1 MSRSPRVVSGKK
13 MFHTSSI
20 LVVTGLLSVAGN
32 AWSQAPARPAASPRA
47 AATPAARTAQATP
60 AAAPAAP
67 AATPAPAAGQ
77 AAAEA
82 PKLEIMAVVNGENI
96 TRKALAQQCLER
108 YGETVLESLVNKHL
122 ILEACAQRNIR
133 ITKQDIEDEIQ
144 RIAARW
150 NLPVERWLAMLQMER
165 NITPEQYRRDII
177 WPTLA
182 LKHLAAD
189 KLAVSDAAL
198 KKEMES
204 EYGPKVRV
212 RMIAVSKKDLA
223 QKLAAELKAKPD
235 TFDAAAKQYSEDP
248 NSAAA
253 RGLIP
258 PIRRHIGDPSIEKT
272 VFAMKPNQVSD
283 VIPVA
288 GQYLIFKCEKHL
300 PPTHISPQYQQTAED
315 QLKERIV
322 ERNLREASSQLFQEL
337 QSKATVV
344 NVYNDLEK
352 RKQQPNVAATINGKP
367 ITIEQLAE
375 ECMAR
380 HGIGVLDTEVNRVLL
395 TQALAKKKSQVT
407 NADLDAEVAR
417 AAEAYGFMN
426 PKNQPDIARWLQE
439 MTEREGMSVETY
451 MRDAV
456 WPSVALKKLVS
467 ADVKVSEDDLQK
479 GFVAN
484 YGERV
489 EVLALV
495 LGNQRTAQEVWD
507 MARSNLTP
515 QFFGELA
522 SQYSIEPVSRA
533 NMGEVPPIQKFSGQ
547 PKVEEEAFALTKED
561 PLSAIIAIADK
572 YIVLYYLGRT
582 EPIVQK
588 MEDVRDE
595 LTKDIHEKKLR
606 VAMTQQFDRLKE
618 VAQIDNYLSGSSS
631 DGATPQAAGNEAAVE
646 AADVSAA
653 PAPTLVRPAS
663 SRKR

>member
-1 MSRSPRVVSGKK
+1 M
-13 MFHTSSI
+13 
-20 LVVTGLLSVAGN
+20 
-32 AWSQAPARPAASPRA
+32 
-47 AATPAARTAQATP
+47 
-60 AAAPAAP
+60 
-67 AATPAPAAGQ
+67 
-77 AAAEA
+77 
-82 PKLEIMAVVNGENI
+82 
-96 TRKALAQQCLER
+96 
-108 YGETVLESLVNKHL
+108 
-122 ILEACAQRNIR
+122 
-133 ITKQDIEDEIQ
+133 
-144 RIAARW
+144 
-150 NLPVERWLAMLQMER
+150 
-165 NITPEQYRRDII
+165 
-177 WPTLA
+177 
-182 LKHLAAD
+182 
-189 KLAVSDAAL
+189 
-198 KKEMES
+198 
-204 EYGPKVRV
+204 
-212 RMIAVSKKDLA
+212 
-223 QKLAAELKAKPD
+223 
-235 TFDAAAKQYSEDP
+235 
-248 NSAAA
+248 
-253 RGLIP
+253 
-258 PIRRHIGDPSIEKT
+258 
-272 VFAMKPNQVSD
+272 NQ
-283 VIPVA
+283 
-288 GQYLIFKCEKHL
+288 
-300 PPTHISPQYQQTAED
+300 
-315 QLKERIV
+315 
-322 ERNLREASSQLFQEL
+322 
-337 QSKATVV
+337 
-344 NVYNDLEK
+344 
-352 RKQQPNVAATINGKP
+352 
-367 ITIEQLAE
+367 
-375 ECMAR
+375 
-380 HGIGVLDTEVNRVLL
+380 
-395 TQALAKKKSQVT
+395 
-407 NADLDAEVAR
+407 
-417 AAEAYGFMN
+417 
-426 PKNQPDIARWLQE
+426 KNQPDIARWLQE